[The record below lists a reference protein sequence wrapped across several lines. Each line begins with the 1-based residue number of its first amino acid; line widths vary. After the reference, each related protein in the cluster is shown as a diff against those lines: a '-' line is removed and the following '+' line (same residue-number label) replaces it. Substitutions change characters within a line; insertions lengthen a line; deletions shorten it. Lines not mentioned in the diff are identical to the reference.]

1 MITSKR
7 RFLLIPVLAAFVLG
21 LAGAAHASSGSASAV
36 IEEIEDKAYTGVE
49 VGQRECHGGVQEW
62 VHMEA
67 NDTPSTI
74 GENGAFVGLA
84 GATYGFNV
92 PNGDNDLIDVTFSAE
107 GSLVNH
113 QIPNVVP
120 ADFVQLVILLD
131 GVMMH
136 PLNDLAFSSRAYRA
150 DATQACQR
158 VGQGNHVVTVVWRLV
173 DQDMNDVLTG
183 VLDDWQLKIQVHN

>member
-1 MITSKR
+1 MIISKH

-21 LAGAAHASSGSASAV
+21 LAGAAYASPGSASAIIDEV
-36 IEEIEDKAYTGVE
+36 EDEAYTGVE
-49 VGQRECHGGVQEW
+49 VGQRECHGGVQKW

-67 NDTPSTI
+67 NDRPSTI
-74 GENGAFVGLA
+74 GESGAFVGLV
-84 GATYGFNV
+84 GYTFNV
-92 PNGDNDLIDVTFSAE
+92 PAGDNDLIDVTFSAE

-120 ADFVQLVILLD
+120 ADFVQLAIMLD
-131 GVMMH
+131 GAMMH

-158 VGQGNHVVTVVWRLV
+158 VGQGNHTVTVVWRLV

-183 VLDDWQLKIQVHN
+183 VIDDWELKIQVHN